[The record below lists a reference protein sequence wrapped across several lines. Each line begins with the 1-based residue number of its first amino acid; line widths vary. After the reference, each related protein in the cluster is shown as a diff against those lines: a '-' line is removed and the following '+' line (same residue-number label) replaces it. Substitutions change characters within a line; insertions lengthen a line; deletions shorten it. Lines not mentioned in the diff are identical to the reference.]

1 MIKILPRKYSKK
13 EFIVFL
19 QQNNVN
25 VTIIDKFKNLP
36 DTLKRNGG
44 IFDMYISSTWYNV
57 GNPYYSYEL
66 NYYSDELIEFM
77 FNSKV
82 FNDVELS
89 INYMICEIN
98 KIKS

>member
-13 EFIVFL
+13 DFILFL
-19 QQNNVN
+19 QQNNIN
-25 VTIIDKFKNLP
+25 DKIINKFINLP

-44 IFDMYISSTWYNV
+44 DYNLYINVTWYNV
-57 GNPYYSYEL
+57 GNPYHSYEL

-82 FNDVELS
+82 FNDIEVS
-89 INYMICEIN
+89 INYIICEIN
-98 KIKS
+98 KMR